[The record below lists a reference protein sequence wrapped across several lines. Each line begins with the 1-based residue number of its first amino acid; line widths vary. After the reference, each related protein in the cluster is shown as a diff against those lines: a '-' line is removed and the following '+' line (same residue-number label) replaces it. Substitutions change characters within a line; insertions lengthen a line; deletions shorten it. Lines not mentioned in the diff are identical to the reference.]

1 MKLAFIGGGNMA
13 TAILNGIVDSSFI
26 AAEDIIVSD
35 NTKEK
40 LCLFE
45 KKGVKTLSDNTLAA
59 SLADVIIFAVKPD
72 VLRKILPTFSEIEN
86 IENKLFISIAAGVS
100 VKELTGGI
108 GSKTNIVRVMPN
120 TPALV
125 GEGMTA
131 IFKSDIS
138 DEMFDIVVN
147 LFNTVGK
154 TVVIDEKFSDAV
166 TAVSGSGPAYIFMI
180 IEAMAD
186 GGVLCGLPRDVA
198 YSLASQ
204 TVLGS
209 AKMVQQSGEHPGVL
223 KDRVCS
229 PGGTTIEAVYS
240 LEKSDVRGAFI
251 KAIKK
256 CADKSKSL

>member
-13 TAILNGIVDSSFI
+13 TAILNGIVDSSFLS
-26 AAEDIIVSD
+26 AQDIIVSD
-35 NTKEK
+35 SSEEK
-40 LCLFE
+40 LSVFE
-45 KKGVKTLSDNTLAA
+45 EKGIKTLYDNVMAA
-59 SLADVIIFAVKPD
+59 SLADVIVFSVKPD
-72 VLRKILPTFSEIEN
+72 VLRKILPSFSALEN
-86 IENKLFISIAAGVS
+86 IENKLFISIAAGVKS
-100 VKELTGGI
+100 DEILDGI
-108 GSKTNIVRVMPN
+108 GKKTNVIRVMPN

-138 DEMFDIVVN
+138 EEKFDIAVN
-147 LFNTVGK
+147 LFNTIGK
-154 TVVIDEKFSDAV
+154 TVIIDEKFADAV

-209 AKMVQQSGEHPGVL
+209 AKMVLKSGEHPGVL

>member
-13 TAILNGIVDSSFI
+13 TAIINGIVDSSFVS
-26 AAEDIIVSD
+26 AQDIIVSD
-35 NTKEK
+35 SSEEK
-40 LCLFE
+40 LFVFE
-45 KKGVKTLSDNTLAA
+45 QKGVKTLSDNIEAA
-59 SLADVIIFAVKPD
+59 NIADVIIFSVKPD
-72 VLRKILPTFSEIEN
+72 VLRKILSSFSGLKN

-100 VKELTGGI
+100 VKEILNGI
-108 GSKTNIVRVMPN
+108 STETNVVRVMPN

-131 IFKSDIS
+131 VFMSDIPA
-138 DEMFDIVVN
+138 EKFDIAVN
-147 LFNTVGK
+147 LFNTIGK
-154 TVVIDEKFSDAV
+154 TVVIDEKYADAV
-166 TAVSGSGPAYIFMI
+166 TAVSGSGPAYIFMV

-198 YSLASQ
+198 YTLASQ

-209 AKMVQQSGEHPGVL
+209 AKMVLESGEHPGVL

-240 LEKSDVRGAFI
+240 LEESDLRGAFI

>member
-1 MKLAFIGGGNMA
+1 MKLSFIGGGNMA

-35 NTKEK
+35 KSEDVLTFFNN
-40 LCLFE
+40 
-45 KKGVKTLSDNTLAA
+45 KGIKTLSDNTVAA
-59 SLADVIIFAVKPD
+59 TFADVIIFAVKPD
-72 VLRKILPTFSEIEN
+72 VLRNLLPSFSEVEN

-100 VKELTGGI
+100 AKEIAEKI
-108 GSKTNIVRVMPN
+108 GVKTNIVRVMPN
-120 TPALV
+120 TPSLV

-131 IFKSDIS
+131 VFNSDVPK
-138 DEMFDIVVN
+138 EKFDIVVN
-147 LFNTVGK
+147 LFNTIGK
-154 TVVIDEKFSDAV
+154 TIVIDEKHADAV
-166 TAVSGSGPAYIFMI
+166 TAVSGSGPAYIFMV

-186 GGVLCGLPRDVA
+186 GGVLCGLPRDVS
-198 YSLASQ
+198 YSLAAQ

-209 AKMVQQSGEHPGVL
+209 AEMVIRSGEHPGVL

-240 LEKSDVRGAFI
+240 LEKSDLRGAFI

-256 CADKSKSL
+256 CAEKSKSM

>member
-40 LCLFE
+40 LSVFE
-45 KKGVKTLSDNTLAA
+45 EKGITTVTDNLYAA
-59 SLADVIIFAVKPD
+59 NLADVIVFAVKPNI
-72 VLRKILPTFSEIEN
+72 LRQILPSFANLEN
-86 IENKLFISIAAGVS
+86 IKNKLFISIAAGVKS
-100 VKELTGGI
+100 TEIKEGI
-108 GSKTNIVRVMPN
+108 GNKTNVVRVMPN

-131 IFKSDIS
+131 IFKSDIPK
-138 DEMFDIVVN
+138 EKFDIAVN
-147 LFNTVGK
+147 LFNTIGK
-154 TVVIDEKFSDAV
+154 TVIIDEKYADAV

-198 YSLASQ
+198 YELASQ

-209 AKMVQQSGEHPGVL
+209 AKMVLESGEHPGVL

-256 CADKSKSL
+256 CADKSKSM